1 MLLVKK
7 ERKGKGLLC
16 LISIAVLIAVISA
29 GCKNKPTQT
38 NDFAGFDESVSP
50 VDKTK
55 DFTQFLGRT
64 IRSKSSI
71 GNTSGMAYFWAKFT
85 DDGISYGAG
94 TEASGNF
101 SQTTFLAKS
110 ALNDKVA
117 KFDGKAGSD
126 GVVQEGTITFTDD
139 GTSIT
144 SITVKFTKGTSY
156 QGQTIEC
163 QFVNE

>member
-50 VDKTK
+50 VDTSK

-85 DDGISYGAG
+85 EDGISYGAG
-94 TEASGNF
+94 TESSGSF
-101 SQTTFLAKS
+101 IQTTLLEKS
-110 ALNDKVA
+110 ILSTKVA
-117 KFDGKAGSD
+117 NFRGEKGSD
-126 GVVQEGTITFTDD
+126 GVEQTGTIAFDDD

-144 SITVKFTKGTSY
+144 SITVKFVKGTSY
-156 QGQTIEC
+156 AGQTFEC